1 MPPDPKPPSRRRRR
15 NAVAGEGSLPSQ
27 GRVEAPPPLPPG
39 IPWLDWTREYWAT
52 IWSSP
57 VATRWL
63 DFDTPALVRLARLQE
78 RALFCDDTKFL
89 AEIRQLEDR
98 FGLNPRGRRL
108 NGWEVAKADPSFP
121 TSEATGDPSSATE
134 TTGLI
139 AGDGDTSSTAASDA
153 SSGVDA
159 RQVEIDP
166 RRLRLVS
173 GA

>member
-15 NAVAGEGSLPSQ
+15 NAVAGEGSLPAQ
-27 GRVEAPPPLPPG
+27 GRVGPAPPLPKG

-52 IWSSP
+52 IWASP

-63 DFDTPALVRLARLQE
+63 DFDVPALVRLARLQE
-78 RALFCDDTKFL
+78 RAVWCDDTKFL

-108 NGWEVAKADPSFP
+108 NGWEIDRADPSP
-121 TSEATGDPSSATE
+121 SPAETTPPADPSSATE
-134 TTGLI
+134 TTD
-139 AGDGDTSSTAASDA
+139 ASPAATNDA
-153 SSGVDA
+153 SSGA
-159 RQVEIDP
+159 EIDP